1 MLILFAVLVA
11 VLLILVVVLCRV
23 LFSDSE
29 PYFRADVEVQSGV
42 EVESSRLATKSG
54 HIERQNKR
62 DQTFL
67 VQDDRRHWQLELQ
80 GADGTLRGKSFSGR
94 VILGRAQE
102 TPEPSGMLYLSANA
116 TISKQQCEVLD
127 IGSGLAVRNCSRSNI
142 TRVDGCPATEPVLIH
157 KGSVLRIG
165 DTEWRVTTVRQ
176 C

>member
-1 MLILFAVLVA
+1 MLILFAVLVV

-67 VQDDRRHWQLELQ
+67 VQDDRRHWQLELL
-80 GADGTLRGKSFSGR
+80 DLDSRL
-94 VILGRAQE
+94 LGRAQE

-142 TRVDGCPATEPVLIH
+142 TRVDGCPAAEPVLIH
-157 KGSVLRIG
+157 KGSVLRMG
-165 DTEWRVTTVRQ
+165 DTEWRVTIVRQ